1 MVYWALHCVH
11 TYLKPTINN
20 FYVLYKIATVG
31 QHQCDIITAPFVIV
45 LENFWQGSAKNVSGL
60 LVNFISTKLACFQ
73 FREQNTVWLQFQV
86 FTIPTAV
93 FVAIGQ
99 DGHIGGYSEGVEVH
113 MCFFAQFVVQY
124 AFGGI

>member
-1 MVYWALHCVH
+1 VVYWALHCVH

-45 LENFWQGSAKNVSGL
+45 IENFWQGSAKNIGGL
-60 LVNFISTKLACFQ
+60 LVNLSPQSSVQRTEHCL
-73 FREQNTVWLQFQV
+73 
-86 FTIPTAV
+86 
-93 FVAIGQ
+93 VAFSSVY
-99 DGHIGGYSEGVEVH
+99 HSNCGGNWARGDIVEGVEVH
-113 MCFFAQFVVQY
+113 MCFFFCSVCCSVWYESQTS